1 MNKMKAVPVY
11 QLLVE
16 YLKKGFSVLDADI
29 QAEIITFIRSQ
40 QNQNGAFN
48 DRAGNPDLYYSL
60 FGLWLSMATAQKDL
74 LAKLHTFSSDID
86 LSGKGPVEQLALALI
101 KAELG
106 PESNKQ
112 SVFSLLKML
121 YQQGKNISLSYRFFL
136 FALLVDAVGKNKVFY
151 YLPARIYLLFYQP
164 KPDFPCSLVAAF
176 TYARK
181 MMSLSV
187 QKSVKLIMKYYVQS
201 GGFKAFDT
209 TTSGDMLSTAV
220 ALFVLKEIE
229 ADLRL
234 IRPATLDFVQNNY
247 FNGAFLSGDGDETL
261 DLEYTFYGLL
271 ALGSLVK

>member
-1 MNKMKAVPVY
+1 
-11 QLLVE
+11 
-16 YLKKGFSVLDADI
+16 
-29 QAEIITFIRSQ
+29 
-40 QNQNGAFN
+40 
-48 DRAGNPDLYYSL
+48 
-60 FGLWLSMATAQKDL
+60 
-74 LAKLHTFSSDID
+74 
-86 LSGKGPVEQLALALI
+86 
-101 KAELG
+101 LG
-106 PESNKQ
+106 
-112 SVFSLLKML
+112 
-121 YQQGKNISLSYRFFL
+121 
-136 FALLVDAVGKNKVFY
+136 
-151 YLPARIYLLFYQP
+151 
-164 KPDFPCSLVAAF
+164 
-176 TYARK
+176 
-181 MMSLSV
+181 LSV